1 MNLEGF
7 MMNKIRKT
15 DCLFAFVLLINL
27 LIHIYLVFA
36 EPFLMDESFYTV
48 IPLRLLNGDSLV
60 QHEWNLT
67 QFSSLFAYLPVCI
80 WTAIKGSADGILV
93 FMRFTY
99 LFIHTAISIAIYAFF
114 RKYEKWAIMA
124 SMMFYTQAT
133 YKTFAISY
141 HSVFVIGM
149 LLLVFCLIKIYE
161 QGSTRE
167 YIIAGVCF
175 ACCCICNPIFCAA
188 FLLYLI
194 ACVLWINRVKIKGK
208 ILKVKASR
216 NNEREKRLTKKQKKE
231 IKQQMQESL
240 SNGKEYSCFFS
251 KEAALQF
258 TCGILI
264 VIVIAIAFFFITG
277 GEIESISDNIG
288 NLFNSTEYYVAS
300 KSLISKL
307 IETVINFSE
316 MSMGTTWFLPLLFL
330 FILSDKKR
338 MQQSRR
344 WMYLLASVLWMVA
357 YDIGGWLS
365 GSHEGLTAFSL
376 PFWVFSTVCNILTEN
391 KNKVIFRCFYIPCM
405 IATLFQYLA
414 ANTYIAVIGVVLA
427 VSNVAGVFFIMDL
440 WKEMTGT
447 VNKES
452 ETTEITEKAT
462 VKGNGKG
469 FRNIIIVGFCIQIMI
484 NIVFNMEARIYT
496 KDDNKITTGPYAG
509 IYMNDEKYT
518 LYNNRIRDLD
528 TIKELSREDDP
539 ILLATYNNWMY
550 LYLDRPCAT
559 YTAWYRGTVDQDLL
573 TRYYEEN
580 PEKIPE
586 YIYIDSP
593 EPENVKVDMVS
604 GMFDFTREN
613 LSNGVLLTV
622 TDCKIK

>member
-1 MNLEGF
+1 MK
-7 MMNKIRKT
+7 KIKKT

-27 LIHIYLVFA
+27 LIHIYLVYA
-36 EPFLMDESFYTV
+36 EPFLIDESFYAV
-48 IPLRLLNGDSLV
+48 IPFRLLNGDSLV

-67 QFSSLFAYLPVCI
+67 QFSSLFSYLPVYI
-80 WTAIKGSADGILV
+80 WTAIKGSTDGILV
-93 FMRFTY
+93 FLRYTY
-99 LFIHTAISIAIYAFF
+99 LFIHTVTAVAIYAFF

-141 HSVFVIGM
+141 HSVFVIG
-149 LLLVFCLIKIYE
+149 LLILAFCLIKIYE

-167 YIIAGVCF
+167 YVIAGVCF

-194 ACVLWINRVKIKGK
+194 ACVLWTNRVKIKGK
-208 ILKVKASR
+208 ILEVKASR
-216 NNEREKRLTKKQKKE
+216 NNGQEKRLTKKQKRE
-231 IKQQMQESL
+231 INQQMQEFL

-251 KEAALQF
+251 KEAVLRF

-264 VIVIAIAFFFITG
+264 VVVIAIAFFFITG
-277 GEIESISDNIG
+277 GEIKSISDNID
-288 NLFNSTEYYVAS
+288 NLFDSTEYYVAS

-307 IETVINFSE
+307 IETVMTFSE
-316 MSMGTTWFLPLLFL
+316 MSMGATLLLPLLIL
-330 FILSDKKR
+330 FVLFDKKR

-344 WMYLLASVLWMVA
+344 WIYLLASVVWMVA

-365 GSHEGLTAFSL
+365 DSHIGLTAFSL
-376 PFWVFSTVCNILTEN
+376 PFWVFSTVCYILTEN

-414 ANTYIAVIGVVLA
+414 ANTYVAVIGVVLA
-427 VSNVAGVFFIMDL
+427 VSNVVGVFFIMDL
-440 WKEMTGT
+440 WKEMTCT
-447 VNKES
+447 ANKES

-462 VKGNGKG
+462 VKGTRKG

-509 IYMNDEKYT
+509 IYINDEKYT

-528 TIKELSREDDP
+528 TIKELSREDEP

-580 PEKIPE
+580 PEKIPG

-593 EPENVKVDMVS
+593 EPENANVDMVS
-604 GMFDFTREN
+604 GMFEFTREN

-622 TDCKIK
+622 TYCNF